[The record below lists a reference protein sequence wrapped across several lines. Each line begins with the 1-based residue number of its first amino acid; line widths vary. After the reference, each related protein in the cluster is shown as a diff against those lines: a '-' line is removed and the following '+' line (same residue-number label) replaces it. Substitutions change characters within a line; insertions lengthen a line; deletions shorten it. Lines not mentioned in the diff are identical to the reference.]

1 MSEATKVRWLSRRCN
16 TRSTSGELVKAGD
29 VAEIPLSTLSGCVE
43 GEHYEPAEP
52 PKPKRKRAKTTPA
65 QADTDTTEES

>member
-29 VAEIPLSTLSGCVE
+29 VAEIPDATLAGCE
-43 GEHYEPAEP
+43 AGSDYEPADS
-52 PKPKRKRAKTTPA
+52 KPNRKRAKTTPA
-65 QADTDTTEES
+65 QADTDTPQES